1 MTIDEIKKI
10 KLQLKDKIK
19 SNNINYFYRYV
30 IDRCNRNKYIDLNK
44 LGEHEQKEYLFNTD
58 PDAFISVQD
67 TGDVIGKRF
76 LTWEEEGFRKRN

>member
-30 IDRCNRNKYIDLNK
+30 IDRCNRNKYIDLDK
-44 LGEHEQKEYLFNTD
+44 LGEHEKKEYLFNTKHELEY
-58 PDAFISVQD
+58 FID
-67 TGDVIGKRF
+67 GIIAY
-76 LTWEEEGFRKRN
+76 LEELADDMKDIKKNIK